1 MKIIIT
7 GAGEVGTYLAKML
20 SNEEQDIILIDD
32 KQARL
37 DIIDSNYN
45 LMTLNAAPSSL
56 QALRDSGIKNTD
68 LYIAVTPYESQ
79 NIMACG
85 LAKRLGAK
93 KTVARID
100 NYEFMEADNKQLLLD
115 MGVDRLIY
123 PEYLAADEICTA
135 LEHNWA
141 RHWGELHYG
150 HLLLIGVKIRSQSC
164 SLVDKRI
171 RDLPATEHYFHIAA
185 IRRNHETIIPNG
197 NDHIFRDDIVYF
209 ITAEENA
216 DRLRELCGK
225 TSHYIKRVCIMGG
238 SRIAVRFALQSGKRF
253 EIKII
258 EPDQK
263 RADYLAQ
270 RLPFC
275 DIELGDGRD
284 FDTLRDNNIEQFDA
298 FLALSDS
305 SETNVLA
312 CLTAKE
318 FGIEKTV
325 CEVENLQ
332 FLSLAENLNI
342 GTVINKKIIASSRIF
357 KLMLDADET
366 SSKSFALHDAEVAE
380 LKVKPGAKIT
390 RKPVRDLRL
399 PYGMT
404 LAAVV
409 KGNSAELVHGDTQI
423 DAGDMV
429 VVFCL
434 NGTIHE
440 VERWFN

>member
-1 MKIIIT
+1 MKIIIA

-32 KQARL
+32 KQERL

-45 LMTLNAAPSSL
+45 LMTLNAPTSSI
-56 QALRDSGIKNTD
+56 QALRDSGVENAD
-68 LYIAVTPYESQ
+68 LYIAVTPYESK

-85 LAKRLGAK
+85 IAKRLGAG

-100 NYEFMEADNKQLLLD
+100 NYEFMENDNRPLLSDL
-115 MGVDRLIY
+115 GVDRLIY

-141 RHWGELHYG
+141 RHWSELHYG
-150 HLLLIGVKIRSQSC
+150 HLLLIGVKIHSEKCPLLGRQ
-164 SLVDKRI
+164 I
-171 RDLPATEHYFHIAA
+171 REIPASEHYFHIAA

-197 NDHIFRDDIVYF
+197 SDRIYRDDIVYF

-216 DRLRELCGK
+216 DRVREICGK
-225 TSHYIKRVCIMGG
+225 TSHYIKRVIIMGG
-238 SRIAVRFALQSGKRF
+238 NRIAVRFALQSGKRF

-258 EPDQK
+258 EPDRQ
-263 RADYLAQ
+263 RAEYLAQ
-270 RLPFC
+270 RLPDC
-275 DIELGDGRD
+275 DIELGDARD
-284 FDTLRDNNIEQFDA
+284 VDTLRDNNIEQYDA
-298 FLALSDS
+298 FLAFSES

-318 FGIEKTV
+318 FGIKKTV
-325 CEVENLQ
+325 CEVESLQ
-332 FLSLAENLNI
+332 FLSLAESLNI

-357 KLMLDADET
+357 KLLLDADET
-366 SSKSFALHDAEVAE
+366 SSKTFALNDAEVAE
-380 LKVKPGAKIT
+380 LKVKEGARIT

-409 KGNSAELVHGDTQI
+409 KGNSADLVSGNTRI
-423 DAGDMV
+423 DPGDMV

-434 NGTIHE
+434 TGTIHQ
-440 VERWFN
+440 VEKWFT